1 MKVFR
6 GFPKADNKLLF
17 HYAVLRSAT
26 ARSQGVAVP
35 FFEYNEKRFHYET
48 YGSDDAPSLILLMGL
63 GMAGIFIVIIVLM
76 AVLWG
81 LTKIFPEKK
90 DKGSK

>member
-1 MKVFR
+1 MIDFNDFLESFKV
-6 GFPKADNKLLF
+6 
-17 HYAVLRSAT
+17 
-26 ARSQGVAVP
+26 
-35 FFEYNEKRFHYET
+35 
-48 YGSDDAPSLILLMGL
+48 MGL

>member
-6 GFPKADNKLLF
+6 GFPKAADKLLF

-48 YGSDDAPSLILLMGL
+48 YGSAGSYDRHAYPRANWKGEI
-63 GMAGIFIVIIVLM
+63 MA
-76 AVLWG
+76 
-81 LTKIFPEKK
+81 
-90 DKGSK
+90 